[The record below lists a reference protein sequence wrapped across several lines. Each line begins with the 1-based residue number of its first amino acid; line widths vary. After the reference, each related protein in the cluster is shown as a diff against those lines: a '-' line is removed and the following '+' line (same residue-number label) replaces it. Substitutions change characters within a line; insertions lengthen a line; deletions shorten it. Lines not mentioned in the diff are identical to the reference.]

1 MADKD
6 PKQNEPIEL
15 DVLNKENE
23 ELKNNV
29 TKGQKYV
36 MWGMIAI
43 SVIAIIVIIY
53 IFAVRN
59 PGIRAAN
66 EAVSQA
72 DITLIQ
78 GNDSLALAQYKQV
91 ADEYGYEAGN
101 RAALQTAILYYKKK
115 DYKQALEYVKKYDQ
129 KETVVGAASLALEG
143 DCYVNLGQ
151 LDDAL
156 AAFKKA
162 VKASDN
168 NPLYTP
174 LFLIKEANV
183 LRAQNKTEE
192 ELKVYETIQNDYPE
206 FGPAYNYDIQKY
218 IERCKAQLG
227 QD

>member
-1 MADKD
+1 MANKNQKETRTSIDD
-6 PKQNEPIEL
+6 LNDSLSSIEQKVEGNQKL
-15 DVLNKENE
+15 ISWILIAVAAVTVL
-23 ELKNNV
+23 
-29 TKGQKYV
+29 
-36 MWGMIAI
+36 
-43 SVIAIIVIIY
+43 VIVY
-53 IFAVRN
+53 IFL
-59 PGIRAAN
+59 IREPAIKAAD

-162 VKASDN
+162 VKASNN

>member
-1 MADKD
+1 MANKNQKETRTSIDD
-6 PKQNEPIEL
+6 LNDSLSSIEQKVEGNQKL
-15 DVLNKENE
+15 ISWILIAVAAVTVL
-23 ELKNNV
+23 
-29 TKGQKYV
+29 
-36 MWGMIAI
+36 
-43 SVIAIIVIIY
+43 VIVY
-53 IFAVRN
+53 IFL
-59 PGIRAAN
+59 IREPAIKAAD

>member
-1 MADKD
+1 MANKNQQETRTSIDD
-6 PKQNEPIEL
+6 LNDSLSSIEQKVEGNQKL
-15 DVLNKENE
+15 ISWILIAVAAVTVL
-23 ELKNNV
+23 
-29 TKGQKYV
+29 
-36 MWGMIAI
+36 
-43 SVIAIIVIIY
+43 VIVY
-53 IFAVRN
+53 IFL
-59 PGIRAAN
+59 IREPAIKAAD

-151 LDDAL
+151 LVDAL

-192 ELKVYETIQNDYPE
+192 ELKVYETIQEEYPE

>member
-1 MADKD
+1 MANKNQQETRTSIDD
-6 PKQNEPIEL
+6 LNDSLSSIEQKVEGNQKL
-15 DVLNKENE
+15 ISWILIAVAAVTVL
-23 ELKNNV
+23 
-29 TKGQKYV
+29 
-36 MWGMIAI
+36 
-43 SVIAIIVIIY
+43 VIVY
-53 IFAVRN
+53 IFL
-59 PGIRAAN
+59 IREPAIKAAD

-91 ADEYGYEAGN
+91 ADEYGYEASN

-192 ELKVYETIQNDYPE
+192 ELKVYETIQEEYPE

>member
-1 MADKD
+1 MANKNRQETRTSIDD
-6 PKQNEPIEL
+6 LNDSLSSIEQKVEGNQKL
-15 DVLNKENE
+15 ISWILIAVAAVTVL
-23 ELKNNV
+23 
-29 TKGQKYV
+29 
-36 MWGMIAI
+36 
-43 SVIAIIVIIY
+43 VIVY
-53 IFAVRN
+53 IFL
-59 PGIRAAN
+59 IREPAIKAAD

-115 DYKQALEYVKKYDQ
+115 DYKQALEYVRKYDQ
-129 KETVVGAASLALEG
+129 KESVVGAASLALEG

-192 ELKVYETIQNDYPE
+192 ELKVYETIQEEYPE

>member
-1 MADKD
+1 MANKNQKETRTSIDD
-6 PKQNEPIEL
+6 LNDSLSSIEQKVEGNQKL
-15 DVLNKENE
+15 ISWILIAVAAVTVL
-23 ELKNNV
+23 
-29 TKGQKYV
+29 
-36 MWGMIAI
+36 
-43 SVIAIIVIIY
+43 VIVY
-53 IFAVRN
+53 IFL
-59 PGIRAAN
+59 IREPAIKAAD

-192 ELKVYETIQNDYPE
+192 ELKVYETIQEEYPE

>member
-1 MADKD
+1 MANKNQQETRTSIDD
-6 PKQNEPIEL
+6 LNDSLSSIEQKVEGNQKL
-15 DVLNKENE
+15 ISWILIAVAAVTVL
-23 ELKNNV
+23 
-29 TKGQKYV
+29 
-36 MWGMIAI
+36 
-43 SVIAIIVIIY
+43 VIVY
-53 IFAVRN
+53 IFL
-59 PGIRAAN
+59 IREPAIKAAD

-192 ELKVYETIQNDYPE
+192 ELKVYETIQEEYPE

>member
-1 MADKD
+1 MANKD
-6 PKQNEPIEL
+6 PKETRTSIDDLNDSLSSIEQKVEKNQKL
-15 DVLNKENE
+15 ISWILIAVAAVTVL
-23 ELKNNV
+23 
-29 TKGQKYV
+29 
-36 MWGMIAI
+36 
-43 SVIAIIVIIY
+43 VIVY
-53 IFAVRN
+53 IFL
-59 PGIRAAN
+59 IREPAIKAAD

-78 GNDSLALAQYKQV
+78 GNDSLALDQYKQV
-91 ADEYGYEAGN
+91 ADEYGYDAGN
-101 RAALQTAILYYKKK
+101 RAALQTAILLYKKK
-115 DYKQALEYVKKYDQ
+115 DYKQALEYIKKYDR
-129 KETVVGAASLALEG
+129 KESLVGAAGLALEG

-162 VKASDN
+162 VKVSGE

-183 LRAQNKTEE
+183 LHEQKNYAE

-218 IERCKAQLG
+218 IERCKALLG